1 MTDKGSDRLDD
12 ADALPAAYSAWRQ
25 RTLGR
30 ITDALEQ
37 DLILEL
43 IGPPDGKAI
52 LDVGCGDGLLAL
64 ELARRGADVVGVDAS
79 EDMIAAARKRAT
91 DRGADVRFDI
101 ARAEALP
108 FETASFDVVIA
119 VTVLCFVEDATTA
132 VDEMVRVLKPGGRL
146 IVGELGRYNTW
157 AALRRIKGGLGSP
170 VWRAARFRSAAGLK
184 QLAQEASLTD
194 ISVVGAI
201 YYPPLGAAARLMA
214 PIDPWLGR
222 WTTAGAAFLV
232 LVATNPNTSQK
243 NGVSFS
249 QKETVGK
256 TTQHET

>member
-25 RTLGR
+25 STLGR

-64 ELARRGADVVGVDAS
+64 ELARRGANVLGVDTS
-79 EDMIAAARKRAT
+79 ERLIAAARKRAKE
-91 DRGADVRFDI
+91 RGADVRFDI

-146 IVGELGRYNTW
+146 IVGELGRYSTW
-157 AALRRIKGGLGSP
+157 AALRRIKGWLGSP
-170 VWRAARFRSAAGLK
+170 VWRAARFRSAAELK

-194 ISVVGAI
+194 ISVIGAI
-201 YYPPLGAAARLMA
+201 YYPPLGYAARLMA
-214 PIDPWLGR
+214 PIDPWIGR

-232 LVATNPNTSQK
+232 LVATNPTTPQK
-243 NGVSFS
+243 NDVSFS
-249 QKETVGK
+249 QKETVRK
-256 TTQHET
+256 AMRHET